1 MSNRDRKKIEFI
13 QLCFSAVV
21 NKLEERYGPDNLD
34 LVMEALLEIVTSK
47 LKATTFMADN
57 SYAHESFDASVW
69 LKTKASGAIR
79 LSFDFDSARN
89 ENDPIKK
96 NKAKKQI
103 YSRKTRAQLTA
114 KNTTALHCYHVYVV

>member
-69 LKTKASGAIR
+69 LKTKASG
-79 LSFDFDSARN
+79 
-89 ENDPIKK
+89 PIKK

-103 YSRKTRAQLTA
+103 YSRKTGAQLTA